1 MGPVPLLITGE
12 VADDG
17 YLDWIRHRARIL
29 DLPAVIARLSPREI
43 RVTVEGPEPLV
54 EAMEA
59 ACSLGP
65 SSVLVDRIERE
76 EAGRC

>member
-17 YLDWIRHRARIL
+17 FLGWIRHRAALL
-29 DLPAVIARLSPREI
+29 DLDAAVTRLSPREI

-65 SSVLVDRIERE
+65 AGVLVDRIERE
-76 EAGRC
+76 AAV